1 MAAEQIAAQ
10 PYAALTCLYAG
21 IVCGLVYDLF
31 RLIRR
36 LLHARPVE
44 PVCDA
49 LFAAAFGAIIA
60 AMLLVT
66 TGGRLRLYLFLL
78 AGAGFALEQF
88 AVCGTISRFVHTR
101 GRKGAGK
108 R

>member
-1 MAAEQIAAQ
+1 
-10 PYAALTCLYAG
+10 
-21 IVCGLVYDLF
+21 
-31 RLIRR
+31 
-36 LLHARPVE
+36 
-44 PVCDA
+44 
-49 LFAAAFGAIIA
+49 
-60 AMLLVT
+60 MLLVT

-88 AVCGTISRFVHTR
+88 AVYGTISRFVHTR